1 MALKIDNESEWKDL
15 VTDVDA
21 FYNEETD
28 PDVQGKV
35 LSITQMALANRD
47 TMVAVLKLT
56 APCRAVKGSG
66 DAKEEIELP
75 VGGIIGVVV
84 KHKLA
89 DLPSFVDN
97 QVEAI
102 ISAKKKI
109 VVKGGNTMWT
119 YAVRFRGR
127 RAGFATAGAQNQA
140 RQGNSG
146 PSTKT
151 DDDELPNF

>member
-1 MALKIDNESEWKDL
+1 VALKIDNESEWKDL

-35 LSITQMALANRD
+35 LSITQMTLAGRD

-56 APCRAVKGSG
+56 APCTAVKGSG
-66 DAKEEIELP
+66 DKKEEIELP
-75 VGGIIGVVV
+75 VGGVIGVVV

-109 VVKGGNTMWT
+109 QVGQGNTMWT

-127 RAGFATAGAQNQA
+127 RTGFATAGAKNQE
-140 RQGNSG
+140 RQGDGG
-146 PSTKT
+146 PSTKSKG
-151 DDDELPNF
+151 DELEQF

>member
-1 MALKIDNESEWKDL
+1 MALKVDNESEWKDL

-35 LSITQMALANRD
+35 LSITQMVLAGRD
-47 TMVAVLKLT
+47 TLVAVLKLT
-56 APCRAVKGSG
+56 APCKAVKGSG
-66 DAKEEIELP
+66 DAKEEVELP
-75 VGGIIGVVV
+75 AGGIIGVVV

-102 ISAKKKI
+102 ISAQKKI
-109 VVKGGNTMWT
+109 IVKGGNTMWV
-119 YAVRFRGR
+119 YKLRFRGR

-140 RQGNSG
+140 RQGNSE
-146 PSTKT
+146 PSTKGKS
-151 DDDELPNF
+151 EEIEQY